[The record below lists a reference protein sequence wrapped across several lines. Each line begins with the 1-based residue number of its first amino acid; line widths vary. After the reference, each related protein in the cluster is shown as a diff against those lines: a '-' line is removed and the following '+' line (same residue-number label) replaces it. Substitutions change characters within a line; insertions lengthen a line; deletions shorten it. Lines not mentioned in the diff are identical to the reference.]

1 MHLLFVLFDFTIV
14 FCFAWGDYVASF
26 CNSPF
31 FVVSAANIRWSGTVL
46 DSKRAT
52 LRSRVSN
59 QPSGLLLSPRFLDL

>member
-31 FVVSAANIRWSGTVL
+31 LQLSVKVDQAP
-46 DSKRAT
+46 
-52 LRSRVSN
+52 
-59 QPSGLLLSPRFLDL
+59 PSGELAKPQGFD